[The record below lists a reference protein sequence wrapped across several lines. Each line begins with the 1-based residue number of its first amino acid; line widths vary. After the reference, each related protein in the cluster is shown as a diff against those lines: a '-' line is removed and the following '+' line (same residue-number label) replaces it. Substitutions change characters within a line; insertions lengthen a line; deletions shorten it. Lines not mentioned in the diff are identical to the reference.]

1 MPQFEKEEDMLEA
14 ISQVVEENTGLA
26 LNTDYIKELLVEVQ
40 REQLK
45 GVVYRAFMAVNQAK
59 EENPPAAEESK
70 VEENGAG

>member
-45 GVVYRAFMAVNQAK
+45 GVVYRAFMAVNQP
-59 EENPPAAEESK
+59 ETTESNPLDPT
-70 VEENGAG
+70 GG

>member
-45 GVVYRAFMAVNQAK
+45 GVVYRAFMAVNQPETA
-59 EENPPAAEESK
+59 EDSNPLDPT
-70 VEENGAG
+70 GG